1 MLELGLVLVLV
12 LVLVRVLAWCWP
24 RALLCWWV
32 LLRSLSSS
40 TLCTLCT
47 LCSLPPACYI
57 IPAPLHPPILII
69 VAAIAVPRC

>member
-24 RALLCWWV
+24 RALLSWCSCGRCPRAPTALSELSAHSHRPDILF
-32 LLRSLSSS
+32 LLH
-40 TLCTLCT
+40 C
-47 LCSLPPACYI
+47 I
-57 IPAPLHPPILII
+57 IPIFTI